1 MKLTPGLLLSSRAF
15 IKRKLALDYFDDET
29 YIEGI
34 NPTIDIIPFLKYL
47 NLLDENNYVKE
58 FDTEISDEKI
68 LQRILFI
75 YILKRDKD
83 EDEDFR
89 WMTRAYKGIDFIKD
103 RLDDNMNA
111 CLRQA
116 NLYNDDSEL
125 MEEWWDQIYA
135 YSREKTQESFQE
147 TGREG
152 EKLSFLY
159 ELQRVGK
166 KPRKEY
172 IQNTSAGFDLL
183 SIHSHNSNE
192 KLMIETKSSISSI
205 IQAEAFITRNELD
218 MAIEH
223 SNYIFHFW
231 LLREKKLAVLDREL
245 VIATAPKNEN
255 EGRWEKFKVPF
266 ATFQNNFKEVSF
278 NSLPGR

>member
-1 MKLTPGLLLSSRAF
+1 LKLTPGLLLVSRAY
-15 IKRKLALDYFDDET
+15 IKRKLDLDYFDDET

-34 NPTIDIIPFLKYL
+34 NPTKEIIPFLKYL
-47 NLLDENNYVKE
+47 NLLDSNNNIQE
-58 FDTEISDEKI
+58 FNLETQDEKI

-75 YILKRDKD
+75 YITKRDKD

-89 WMTRAYKGIDFIKD
+89 WMTRAYKGINFIKD

-125 MEEWWDQIYA
+125 MEEWWDQVYT
-135 YSREKTQESFQE
+135 YSREKTQESYQE

-159 ELQRVGK
+159 EFQRVGK

-205 IQAEAFITRNELD
+205 NQAEAFVTRNELD

-231 LLREKKLAVLDREL
+231 LIREKKLAVLDRKS

-255 EGRWEKFKVPF
+255 EGRWEKFRVPF
-266 ATFQNNFKEVSF
+266 ATFKNNFKEVSL
-278 NSLPGR
+278 N

>member
-1 MKLTPGLLLSSRAF
+1 MRLSPGLLLITRAF
-15 IKRKLALDYFDDET
+15 IKRKLALDYFEDET
-29 YIEGI
+29 NIEGI
-34 NPTIDIIPFLKYL
+34 SPTAKIIPFLKYL
-47 NLLDENNYVKE
+47 NLLDENNHIQE
-58 FDTEISDEKI
+58 FNSEVSDEKI

-75 YILKRDKD
+75 YILKKDED

-135 YSREKTQESFQE
+135 YSREKTQESHQE

-159 ELQRVGK
+159 EFQRVGK

-183 SIHSHNSNE
+183 SIHSHNSME
-192 KLMIETKSSISSI
+192 KLMIETKSSVSSI
-205 IQAEAFITRNELD
+205 NKAEAFITRNELD

-223 SNYIFHFW
+223 SNYVFHFW
-231 LLREKKLAVLDREL
+231 LLKEKKLAILDRES
-245 VIATAPKNEN
+245 VIMTAPKNEN

-266 ATFQNNFKEVSF
+266 ITFVDQFKEISF
-278 NSLPGR
+278 N